1 MITYRMPYW
10 FPCFLCT
17 LIAFAVSI
25 KPAMTLP
32 TLPAESGLQNISP
45 LLAIGAFTACGFV
58 FGAVLTWALVSQSNT
73 ETNETVKK

>member
-1 MITYRMPYW
+1 MISFRMPYW
-10 FPCFLCT
+10 FPCFLST

-45 LLAIGAFTACGFV
+45 LLAIGAFTIMWVCFWCRVDMDIGEASRER
-58 FGAVLTWALVSQSNT
+58 T
-73 ETNETVKK
+73 K